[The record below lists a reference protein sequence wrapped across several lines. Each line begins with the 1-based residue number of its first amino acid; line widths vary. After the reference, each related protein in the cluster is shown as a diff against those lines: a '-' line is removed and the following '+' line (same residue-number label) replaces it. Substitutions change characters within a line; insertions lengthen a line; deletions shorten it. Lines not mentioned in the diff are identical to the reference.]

1 MAKNITRRNFVGTM
15 SCAAIGYSTLYN
27 SLINLKAINALAASN
42 SDLDPDY
49 KALVCILK
57 SGGND
62 SFNMLVP
69 TTNNEYKE
77 YQETRSN
84 LALQKSELL
93 ALQTLN
99 TPGREFGLHP
109 ALKGLQQLYNKGN
122 VSFISNIGTLF
133 EPVTKQ
139 KFIDQ
144 TAKLPLGLFS
154 HSDQIQQWQTAIPND
169 RSAVGWGGRIADLV
183 RDMNSSNDIS
193 MNFSLS
199 GTNLFQEGKEVIEY
213 VLDPQ
218 NGSIGITGHTEEPTR
233 WDYFNNARTHAI
245 DTLLDHQYLDIFHKT
260 YIDVIRVGRDSH
272 KKFQDALETVGDLKT
287 TFPDSE
293 LGRAL
298 NMVARSVA
306 AQKNLGFKRQIFF
319 IDFYGWDHH
328 DEVLENQNEMF
339 TNFDTSLSSFFTAL
353 EEINAT
359 KQVTAFTISEFG
371 RSLTS
376 NGNGTD
382 HAWGGNVMVLGG
394 GINGSRIFGEYPSLR
409 LDAEQNVYD
418 GILIP
423 TTPTD
428 LYFAELALWM
438 GVSPNDLSYVFPN
451 ISTFY
456 NINSGRAPI
465 GFLNI

>member
-77 YQETRSN
+77 YQETRST

-154 HSDQIQQWQTAIPND
+154 HSDQIQQWQTAIPARRN
-169 RSAVGWGGRIADLV
+169 RRAPAPHRRTPRRPPARLPPPRATAPRPAVRAGGRGVVPRQLRA
-183 RDMNSSNDIS
+183 R
-193 MNFSLS
+193 
-199 GTNLFQEGKEVIEY
+199 GEGPRRGRGE
-213 VLDPQ
+213 PPRPR
-218 NGSIGITGHTEEPTR
+218 GH
-233 WDYFNNARTHAI
+233 AHGA
-245 DTLLDHQYLDIFHKT
+245 
-260 YIDVIRVGRDSH
+260 
-272 KKFQDALETVGDLKT
+272 
-287 TFPDSE
+287 
-293 LGRAL
+293 
-298 NMVARSVA
+298 
-306 AQKNLGFKRQIFF
+306 
-319 IDFYGWDHH
+319 
-328 DEVLENQNEMF
+328 
-339 TNFDTSLSSFFTAL
+339 
-353 EEINAT
+353 
-359 KQVTAFTISEFG
+359 
-371 RSLTS
+371 
-376 NGNGTD
+376 
-382 HAWGGNVMVLGG
+382 
-394 GINGSRIFGEYPSLR
+394 
-409 LDAEQNVYD
+409 
-418 GILIP
+418 
-423 TTPTD
+423 
-428 LYFAELALWM
+428 
-438 GVSPNDLSYVFPN
+438 
-451 ISTFY
+451 
-456 NINSGRAPI
+456 
-465 GFLNI
+465 